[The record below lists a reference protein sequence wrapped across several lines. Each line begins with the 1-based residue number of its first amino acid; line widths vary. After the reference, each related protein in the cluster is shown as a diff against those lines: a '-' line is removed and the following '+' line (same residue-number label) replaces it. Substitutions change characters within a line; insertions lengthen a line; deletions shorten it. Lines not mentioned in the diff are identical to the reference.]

1 MATCSGMGILL
12 KWGVYVDGKWGC
24 MGLITRNTRLF
35 SQSFQFKRLFTEN
48 IGWWGDNLSKIYC
61 TVCTPSLF
69 ASLSLSLSLTS
80 VALASLGKKKKAD
93 LINACNWLR
102 VQSKIN
108 GNKIFFVVIVVALK
122 KNHILA
128 ELLRWHSCYS
138 WSMRDCSGLAPA
150 AFHSSVSC
158 ESQLWPT
165 SHLSFF
171 PNETGIV
178 GTPVDCHFHWGG
190 LKDGGV
196 VWQLC

>member
-69 ASLSLSLSLTS
+69 ASLSLSLSLAS

-122 KNHILA
+122 KIIFLQ
-128 ELLRWHSCYS
+128 SCCAGIPATPGLWEIVRALPLPRS
-138 WSMRDCSGLAPA
+138 TPLSHVKVSSDQPPISHFFLMRQAL
-150 AFHSSVSC
+150 
-158 ESQLWPT
+158 
-165 SHLSFF
+165 
-171 PNETGIV
+171 
-178 GTPVDCHFHWGG
+178 
-190 LKDGGV
+190 
-196 VWQLC
+196 

>member
-61 TVCTPSLF
+61 TVCTPLLF
-69 ASLSLSLSLTS
+69 ASLSPSLTDFCCS
-80 VALASLGKKKKAD
+80 CIFRKEKKKAD
-93 LINACNWLR
+93 LIYACNWLR

-122 KNHILA
+122 KIIFLQ
-128 ELLRWHSCYS
+128 SCCAGIPATPGLWEIVRALPLPRS
-138 WSMRDCSGLAPA
+138 TPLSHVKVRPDQPPISHFFLMRQAL
-150 AFHSSVSC
+150 
-158 ESQLWPT
+158 
-165 SHLSFF
+165 
-171 PNETGIV
+171 
-178 GTPVDCHFHWGG
+178 
-190 LKDGGV
+190 
-196 VWQLC
+196 